1 MASLRGT
8 LRTVSRL
15 SWADRRLAAEAARA
29 LVEARLRTLLPFRT
43 LARQLGGLGPPQ
55 TIPDT
60 TALMPDTRAVVRDIG
75 WAVAAVAPWMP
86 FRTLCLQQAVA
97 ARTMLA
103 RRGIASVLHLGID
116 RSDATK
122 LEAHAWLHA
131 GGIAVTGYPV
141 DPALTEVGRFV

>member
-1 MASLRGT
+1 MASLGRK

-15 SWADRRLAAEAARA
+15 GWADRRLAAEAARA
-29 LVEARLRTLLPFRT
+29 LVVARLRTLLPFRT
-43 LARQLGGLGPPQ
+43 LARHLGGLGPPQ
-55 TIPDT
+55 TPPDA
-60 TALMPDTRAVVRDIG
+60 TALSSEARAVVHDIG

-86 FRTLCLQQAVA
+86 FRTLCLQQAIA

-116 RSDATK
+116 RSDPTR

-141 DPALTEVGRFV
+141 DPALAEVGRFV